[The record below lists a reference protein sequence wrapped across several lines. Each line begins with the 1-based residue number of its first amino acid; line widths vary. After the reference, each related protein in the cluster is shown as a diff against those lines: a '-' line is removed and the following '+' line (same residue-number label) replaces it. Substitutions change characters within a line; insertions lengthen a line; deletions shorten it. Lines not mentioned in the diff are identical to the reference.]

1 MGAREL
7 EGVCLRAMDLTAA
20 VLGGVITLPVLL
32 VLAVA
37 VRATSRGPALFRQV
51 RVGRK
56 ERTFTCYKLRTMA
69 VETPSGVSHEV
80 STAYVT
86 PLGTVLRRLK
96 LDELP
101 QLWNVLVGEMSLVGP
116 RPGLPGHA
124 ELISARRKRGVFD
137 VRPGITGPSQV
148 RDVDMST
155 PEALAECDQ
164 TYTQR
169 PTIVDYLKFVL
180 LTVLGKGQG
189 DRIGGR

>member
-1 MGAREL
+1 
-7 EGVCLRAMDLTAA
+7 MDLTAA
-20 VLGGVITLPVLL
+20 VLGGVITLPILL

-37 VRATSRGPALFRQV
+37 VRATSPGPALFRQV

-101 QLWNVLVGEMSLVGP
+101 QLWNVLVGDMSLVGP

-124 ELISARRKRGVFD
+124 ELVSARRKRGIFD

-164 TYTQR
+164 TYAQR
-169 PTIVDYLKFVL
+169 PTIGAYVKFVL
-180 LTVLGKGQG
+180 LTVIGKGQG